1 MQGMSDDRGYLHKLQ
16 DFYASHR
23 VLPSYATMGEL
34 LGLRSKS
41 SVAALVARLKLAGFI
56 ESAPDRRLTP
66 TARFFERPLAESVRA
81 GIPHPAGDSSHDALT
96 IDEYLIERPSRTVLI
111 TVKGDSMIDAG
122 IQEGDIVVVERK
134 QSADIG
140 EIVVAIVDNEFT
152 LKYLERDKAGFL
164 LKPANPAYAPI
175 RPNGTLEVYGVV
187 VGLVRKYN

>member
-1 MQGMSDDRGYLHKLQ
+1 MSDDRGYLNKLQ
-16 DFYASHR
+16 DFYADHR

-56 ESAPDRRLTP
+56 ESAPDKRLKP
-66 TARFFERPLAESVRA
+66 TARFFERALAESVRA
-81 GIPHPAGDSSHDALT
+81 GIPHPAGDTSHDALT

-140 EIVVAIVDNEFT
+140 ELVVAIVDNEFT
-152 LKYLERDKAGFL
+152 LKTLERDKAGFL
-164 LKPANPAYAPI
+164 LRPANPAYAPI
-175 RPNGTLEVYGVV
+175 RPKGALEIYGIV
-187 VGLVRKYN
+187 VGLVRKYK